1 MATSF
6 QTYVKPLNQLAIPL
20 IANSIFGLS
29 IELVDQAMIAHL
41 SVAAYASVGA
51 IGNFLY
57 TVRGIIGAVAITL
70 NIYGSKAIGE
80 KQKSRYLN
88 YLSSSLLLDVLFGI
102 GLGFFCFIGKDLL
115 LRRLYGFSGISL
127 QEGNDYLS
135 LMSGY
140 FFLQLVI
147 FTLTNCLKINKNTK
161 WILIVSTTT
170 TLLHTCLNYLL
181 IFGAF
186 GYQGLGVSGAAISS
200 TITLC
205 LDAGA
210 YVFLLRNDIK
220 SALHFPPAEAVFIL
234 VRSLPLMGQ
243 ELLEGSVFIIV
254 LNALLAHISPLIL
267 SGYLLISQ
275 ILQIGLVPTFMYS
288 SALLTLVSESNGAR
302 NQSDLKDFPRAA
314 GIFAMILFCFIG
326 ILFYLL
332 RVPITS
338 LITNDTSLIRYSAN
352 IFLILWLANVF
363 RPLFEVYKSALQSV
377 GQSRCVLKLT
387 CVVNTITLVLM
398 ITLIEYLKLYGVA
411 IGLLFNYF
419 VIFLLLNLNYLRYLR
434 RQITLNS

>member
-6 QTYVKPLNQLAIPL
+6 QTYVKSLNQLAIPL

-57 TVRGIIGAVAITL
+57 TIGGIIGAVAITL

-88 YLSSSLLLDVLFGI
+88 YLSSSLLLDVLLGV
-102 GLGFFCFIGKDLL
+102 GLGIFCFIGKDLL
-115 LRRLYGFSGISL
+115 LIRLYGFSGISL
-127 QEGNDYLS
+127 QDGNDYLS

-181 IFGAF
+181 IFGVF
-186 GYQGLGVSGAAISS
+186 GYRGLGVSGAAISS

-210 YVFLLRNDIK
+210 YAFLLRNDIK
-220 SALHFPPAEAVFIL
+220 SALHFPPAETVFIL
-234 VRSLPLMGQ
+234 LRSLPLMGQ
-243 ELLEGSVFIIV
+243 ELLEGSVFIII

-302 NQSDLKDFPRAA
+302 NQSDLKDFPRTA
-314 GIFAMILFCFIG
+314 GILAMILFCFIG
-326 ILFYLL
+326 ILFYSL
-332 RVPITS
+332 RVPIAS
-338 LITNDTSLIRYSAN
+338 LITNDTRLIRYSAN

-363 RPLFEVYKSALQSV
+363 RPLFEIYKSALQSV

-398 ITLIEYLKLYGVA
+398 IILIEYLKLYGVA

-419 VIFLLLNLNYLRYLR
+419 VIFLLLNLNYSRYLS